1 MSTQQPEALRLAD
14 AMDAVNKN
22 NADSLLVQMAARSAS
37 AELRRLHALN
47 AELLA
52 DMKAARQS
60 MQVANDTPNGP
71 ISDTIWHG
79 PAETLFDFMDY
90 AIAKAEGREA

>member
-14 AMDAVNKN
+14 ALMMG
-22 NADSLLVQMAARSAS
+22 NAMLPEIDLPEAA
-37 AELRRLHALN
+37 AELRRLHALST
-47 AELLA
+47 ELLA

-60 MQVANDTPNGP
+60 LQVANDTKNGP
-71 ISDTIWHG
+71 INDTIWHG
-79 PAETLFDFMDY
+79 EAETLFDFMDY

>member
-14 AMDAVNKN
+14 ILDGGSRQF
-22 NADSLLVQMAARSAS
+22 NAEAS
-37 AELRRLHALN
+37 AELRRLHALST
-47 AELLA
+47 ELLA

-60 MQVANDTPNGP
+60 LQVANDTKNGP
-71 ISDTIWHG
+71 INDTIWHG
-79 PAETLFDFMDY
+79 EAETLFDFMDY

>member
-1 MSTQQPEALRLAD
+1 MSTQHHEALRLAD
-14 AMDAVNKN
+14 WLFDNVEHMNHADA
-22 NADSLLVQMAARSAS
+22 A

-79 PAETLFDFMDY
+79 PAGTLFDFMDY